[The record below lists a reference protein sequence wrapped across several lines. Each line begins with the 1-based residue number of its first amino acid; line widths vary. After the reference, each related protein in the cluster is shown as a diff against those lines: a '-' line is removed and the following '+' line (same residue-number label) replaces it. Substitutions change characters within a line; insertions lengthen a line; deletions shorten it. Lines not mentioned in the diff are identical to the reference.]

1 MRRACVKLYEARR
14 SRKPLEQ
21 LDPAPLW
28 GSRARGRA
36 QEHRGESTLGVVNGA
51 VTGQFARVGAV
62 DDVRG
67 HDAAVYVV
75 AVTGELHSST
85 HDDLT
90 VEDETTLDTEVAV
103 DYQHTLALIPD
114 DRYVSR

>member
-1 MRRACVKLYEARR
+1 VKLYEARR

-21 LDPAPLW
+21 LDPAPLR
-28 GSRARGRA
+28 GSRASGRA
-36 QEHRGESTLGVVNGA
+36 QEHRGESTLGVVNSA
-51 VTGQFARVGAV
+51 VTSQLARVRAV

-75 AVTGELHSST
+75 AVTGELHGST

-90 VEDETTLDTEVAV
+90 VEDEATLDTQIAV
-103 DYQHTLALIPD
+103 D
-114 DRYVSR
+114 